1 MKRKPERP
9 PSSLSRVTSIRV
21 REDLWTR
28 ARIFAVKTNDTLQ
41 GVINRALEDLLKR
54 EETSKVYVTQ
64 QDTTKKPYK
73 TVVYVREEARK

>member
-1 MKRKPERP
+1 MRYMKSKPGRP
-9 PSSLSRVTSIRV
+9 PSLSRVTSIRV

-54 EETSKVYVTQ
+54 EEG
-64 QDTTKKPYK
+64 
-73 TVVYVREEARK
+73 RK